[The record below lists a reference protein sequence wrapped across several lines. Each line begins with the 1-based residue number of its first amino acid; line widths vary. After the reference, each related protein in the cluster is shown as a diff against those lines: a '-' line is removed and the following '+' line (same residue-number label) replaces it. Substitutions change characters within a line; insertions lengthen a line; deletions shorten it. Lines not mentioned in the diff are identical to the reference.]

1 MLIFEKNLFYD
12 CTKKELE
19 EIAEAIKEDRNNGM
33 LTFGMEAMKVQIERI
48 RERFRIPGKTFD
60 RVYYSSQKN
69 VLVLTWKPE
78 GNYKYYEES
87 PKWECVFCDVDSHS
101 PVVLHSDF

>member
-1 MLIFEKNLFYD
+1 MIATELIKILEKLPSDVFIETDSGWEYD
-12 CTKKELE
+12 ATEVN
-19 EIAEAIKEDRNNGM
+19 AA
-33 LTFGMEAMKVQIERI
+33 
-48 RERFRIPGKTFD
+48 
-60 RVYYSSQKN
+60 YYSSQKN
-69 VLVLTWKPE
+69 VLVLTWKPQ

>member
-1 MLIFEKNLFYD
+1 MIATELIKILEKLPSDVFIETDSGWEYD
-12 CTKKELE
+12 ATEVNT
-19 EIAEAIKEDRNNGM
+19 A
-33 LTFGMEAMKVQIERI
+33 
-48 RERFRIPGKTFD
+48 
-60 RVYYSSQKN
+60 YYSNQKN
-69 VLVLTWKPE
+69 VLVLTWKPQ

>member
-1 MLIFEKNLFYD
+1 MIATELIKILEKLPSDVFIETDSGWEYD
-12 CTKKELE
+12 ATEVNT
-19 EIAEAIKEDRNNGM
+19 A
-33 LTFGMEAMKVQIERI
+33 
-48 RERFRIPGKTFD
+48 
-60 RVYYSSQKN
+60 YYSSQKN
-69 VLVLTWKPE
+69 VLVLTWKPQ

>member
-1 MLIFEKNLFYD
+1 MIATELIKILEKLPSDVFIETD
-12 CTKKELE
+12 SGWECD
-19 EIAEAIKEDRNNGM
+19 AIEVN
-33 LTFGMEAMKVQIERI
+33 AA
-48 RERFRIPGKTFD
+48 
-60 RVYYSSQKN
+60 YYSSQKN
-69 VLVLTWKPE
+69 VLVLTWKPQ